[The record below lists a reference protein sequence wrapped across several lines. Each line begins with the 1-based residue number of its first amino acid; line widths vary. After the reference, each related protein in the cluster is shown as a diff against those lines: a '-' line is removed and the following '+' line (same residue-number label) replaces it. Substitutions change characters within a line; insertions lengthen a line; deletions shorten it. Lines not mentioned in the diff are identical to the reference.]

1 MLEKLGKTFE
11 YKKLTEAEQKQRGIL
26 GRLIGP
32 CADFI
37 QATRNGRKYS
47 EELWENVFSNDLMKE
62 KIKNR
67 CCFGE
72 LGHPTDRTET
82 DMEKIA
88 LCLAEL
94 PKKGSDG
101 KLYGV
106 FDILDTPNGRILKA
120 LCDYG
125 CNIGISSRGQG
136 DLITDLDG
144 NEAVDPDTYDCEC
157 FDAVLMPGVEAARLK
172 YVTESLNK
180 ENSKGLK
187 LALTESLKKASDD
200 DRKIMEETLKDLNIT
215 LDEEEKSE
223 DKIYSVYF
231 ADEFV
236 GHYPA
241 KDESEASMLA
251 QEDYPEIYASV
262 NPDYW
267 VDYEEIIPAEE
278 DDINPLEEKLEN
290 KIDEDVKNRILE
302 KIKNKNIKTLKAD
315 FEDENVGEPAEKDEE
330 SEKDEEPSIE
340 VWGVVFGNDKDNFGD
355 DEEWFDTKQEAL
367 DRIKKGSNAKY
378 ALLSKYL
385 VFEPDEIPEGNPEET
400 KVYTSNFTA
409 EELAPSTEEA
419 APVNEA
425 AEELK
430 DEHKCCI
437 CGEPIEGHGNNPFP
451 VKTEGDCCDKC
462 NAEVVI
468 PARIEKMK
476 AAASEKVDEE
486 LTETESEEVKP
497 TSEESEEESL
507 EEKEVKE
514 LTEDE
519 KREIVLQW
527 LTNNFEEDQ
536 VEEVLDILNMEIVE
550 DDDEEESA
558 EDEDVA
564 EDKKGSN
571 EAEEAEENIENSD
584 EEDSEQEENAEEDKA
599 VDEGLDSIVNSLQEA
614 LSKNSD
620 LENTVRI
627 LQEKLAVSDAK
638 VNEINEEC
646 NRLKNSM
653 SRMSDLVK
661 TRATLKENVSTLEKS
676 LNEKEALINEQ
687 KVKIAKLVESKKETV
702 RSSNEL
708 NENLTNLKT
717 SYEKQIQT
725 LNEQISSS
733 KTENEKQISALT
745 ENLNKA
751 NSLKESYKKL
761 ANKTVNKYIEVKA
774 NIIGQTPADIK
785 RKLGE
790 SYTLEDVDQVCEDLK
805 AYSLNVSKLPFEVT
819 KKVGV
824 RVTESTNTRM
834 MNNTTKKS
842 AIYDDEVSDTLIR
855 LANSEF

>member
-278 DDINPLEEKLEN
+278 DYINPLEEKLEN

-302 KIKNKNIKTLKAD
+302 KIKNKNIKTLKED
-315 FEDENVGEPAEKDEE
+315 FEDENVGEPV
-330 SEKDEEPSIE
+330 EKDEEPVE
-340 VWGVVFGNDKDNFGD
+340 
-355 DEEWFDTKQEAL
+355 
-367 DRIKKGSNAKY
+367 
-378 ALLSKYL
+378 
-385 VFEPDEIPEGNPEET
+385 
-400 KVYTSNFTA
+400 
-409 EELAPSTEEA
+409 EELE
-419 APVNEA
+419 
-425 AEELK
+425 

-437 CGEPIEGHGNNPFP
+437 CGEPIEGYGNNPFP

-476 AAASEKVDEE
+476 AAASEKVNEE
-486 LTETESEEVKP
+486 LTETESEDVKSTPEESEEVKP

-584 EEDSEQEENAEEDKA
+584 EEDSEQKEETEEDKA

-733 KTENEKQISALT
+733 KTENEKQISTLT

>member
-26 GRLIGP
+26 GRLVGP

-302 KIKNKNIKTLKAD
+302 KIKNKNIKTLKED
-315 FEDENVGEPAEKDEE
+315 FEDEKVSEPV
-330 SEKDEEPSIE
+330 EKDEEP
-340 VWGVVFGNDKDNFGD
+340 VK
-355 DEEWFDTKQEAL
+355 
-367 DRIKKGSNAKY
+367 
-378 ALLSKYL
+378 
-385 VFEPDEIPEGNPEET
+385 
-400 KVYTSNFTA
+400 
-409 EELAPSTEEA
+409 EELE
-419 APVNEA
+419 
-425 AEELK
+425 

-476 AAASEKVDEE
+476 AAASEKVNEE
-486 LTETESEEVKP
+486 LTETESEDVKSTPEESEEVKSTSEESEEVKP

-584 EEDSEQEENAEEDKA
+584 EEDSEQKEETEEDKA

-687 KVKIAKLVESKKETV
+687 KIKIAKLVESKKETV

-733 KTENEKQISALT
+733 KTENEKQISTLT

>member
-26 GRLIGP
+26 GRLAGP

-144 NEAVDPDTYDCEC
+144 NEAVDPDTYDCEG

-302 KIKNKNIKTLKAD
+302 KIKNKNIKTLKED
-315 FEDENVGEPAEKDEE
+315 FEDENVGKPV
-330 SEKDEEPSIE
+330 EKDEEPVE
-340 VWGVVFGNDKDNFGD
+340 
-355 DEEWFDTKQEAL
+355 
-367 DRIKKGSNAKY
+367 
-378 ALLSKYL
+378 
-385 VFEPDEIPEGNPEET
+385 
-400 KVYTSNFTA
+400 
-409 EELAPSTEEA
+409 EELE
-419 APVNEA
+419 
-425 AEELK
+425 

-476 AAASEKVDEE
+476 AAASEKVNEE
-486 LTETESEEVKP
+486 LTETEFEEVKP

-584 EEDSEQEENAEEDKA
+584 EEDSEQKEETEEDKA

-661 TRATLKENVSTLEKS
+661 TRAALKENVSTLEKS

-725 LNEQISSS
+725 LNEQISSN
-733 KTENEKQISALT
+733 KTENEKQISTLT

-842 AIYDDEVSDTLIR
+842 AIYDDEVSDTLIK

>member
-26 GRLIGP
+26 GRLVGP

-315 FEDENVGEPAEKDEE
+315 FEDENVSEPVA
-330 SEKDEEPSIE
+330 KDEEPVE
-340 VWGVVFGNDKDNFGD
+340 
-355 DEEWFDTKQEAL
+355 
-367 DRIKKGSNAKY
+367 
-378 ALLSKYL
+378 
-385 VFEPDEIPEGNPEET
+385 
-400 KVYTSNFTA
+400 
-409 EELAPSTEEA
+409 EELE
-419 APVNEA
+419 
-425 AEELK
+425 

-437 CGEPIEGHGNNPFP
+437 CGEPIEGHGNNPSP
-451 VKTEGDCCDKC
+451 AKAEGACCDKC

-476 AAASEKVDEE
+476 AAASEKVNEE

-584 EEDSEQEENAEEDKA
+584 EEDSEQKEETEEDKA

-687 KVKIAKLVESKKETV
+687 KIKIAKLVESKKETV

-733 KTENEKQISALT
+733 KTENEKQISTLT

>member
-26 GRLIGP
+26 GRLVGP

-302 KIKNKNIKTLKAD
+302 KIKNKNIKTLKED

-330 SEKDEEPSIE
+330 PVE
-340 VWGVVFGNDKDNFGD
+340 
-355 DEEWFDTKQEAL
+355 
-367 DRIKKGSNAKY
+367 
-378 ALLSKYL
+378 
-385 VFEPDEIPEGNPEET
+385 
-400 KVYTSNFTA
+400 
-409 EELAPSTEEA
+409 EELE
-419 APVNEA
+419 
-425 AEELK
+425 

-584 EEDSEQEENAEEDKA
+584 EEDSEQKEETEEDKA

-733 KTENEKQISALT
+733 KTENEKQISTLT

>member
-302 KIKNKNIKTLKAD
+302 KIKNKNIKTLKED
-315 FEDENVGEPAEKDEE
+315 FEDENVGEPV
-330 SEKDEEPSIE
+330 EKDEEPVE
-340 VWGVVFGNDKDNFGD
+340 
-355 DEEWFDTKQEAL
+355 
-367 DRIKKGSNAKY
+367 
-378 ALLSKYL
+378 
-385 VFEPDEIPEGNPEET
+385 
-400 KVYTSNFTA
+400 
-409 EELAPSTEEA
+409 EELE
-419 APVNEA
+419 
-425 AEELK
+425 

-476 AAASEKVDEE
+476 AAASEKVNEE
-486 LTETESEEVKP
+486 LTETESEEVKSTPEESEEVKP

-558 EDEDVA
+558 EDEDAA

-584 EEDSEQEENAEEDKA
+584 EEDSEQKEETEEDKA

-646 NRLKNSM
+646 NRLKNSI

-733 KTENEKQISALT
+733 KTENEKQISTLT

-842 AIYDDEVSDTLIR
+842 AIYDDEVSDTLIK

>member
-11 YKKLTEAEQKQRGIL
+11 YKRLTEAEQKQRDIL

-94 PKKGSDG
+94 PKKGRDG

-106 FDILDTPNGRILKA
+106 FDILNTPNGRILKA

-144 NEAVDPDTYDCEC
+144 NEAVDPDTYNCEG

-187 LALTESLKKASDD
+187 LALTESLKRASDD

-215 LDEEEKSE
+215 LDEEKSK

-231 ADEFV
+231 AGEFV
-236 GHYPA
+236 GHYSA
-241 KDESEASMLA
+241 KDESEASMHA

-302 KIKNKNIKTLKAD
+302 KIKNKNIKTLKED
-315 FEDENVGEPAEKDEE
+315 FEDENVGEPI
-330 SEKDEEPSIE
+330 EKDEEPVE
-340 VWGVVFGNDKDNFGD
+340 
-355 DEEWFDTKQEAL
+355 
-367 DRIKKGSNAKY
+367 
-378 ALLSKYL
+378 
-385 VFEPDEIPEGNPEET
+385 
-400 KVYTSNFTA
+400 
-409 EELAPSTEEA
+409 EELE
-419 APVNEA
+419 
-425 AEELK
+425 

-476 AAASEKVDEE
+476 AAASEKVNEE

-497 TSEESEEESL
+497 TPEESEEESL

-558 EDEDVA
+558 EDEDAA

-584 EEDSEQEENAEEDKA
+584 EEDSEQKEETEEDKA

-733 KTENEKQISALT
+733 KTENEKQISTLT

-774 NIIGQTPADIK
+774 NIIGQTPTDIK

-834 MNNTTKKS
+834 MNNTAKKS
-842 AIYDDEVSDTLIR
+842 SVYDDEVSDTLIK

>member
-26 GRLIGP
+26 GRLVGP

-302 KIKNKNIKTLKAD
+302 KIKNKNIKTLKED
-315 FEDENVGEPAEKDEE
+315 FEDENVGEPV
-330 SEKDEEPSIE
+330 EKDEEPVE
-340 VWGVVFGNDKDNFGD
+340 
-355 DEEWFDTKQEAL
+355 
-367 DRIKKGSNAKY
+367 
-378 ALLSKYL
+378 
-385 VFEPDEIPEGNPEET
+385 
-400 KVYTSNFTA
+400 
-409 EELAPSTEEA
+409 EELE
-419 APVNEA
+419 
-425 AEELK
+425 

-476 AAASEKVDEE
+476 AAASEKVNEE
-486 LTETESEEVKP
+486 LTETESEDVKSTPEESEEVKP

-584 EEDSEQEENAEEDKA
+584 EEDSEQKEETEEDKA

-733 KTENEKQISALT
+733 KTENEKQISTLT

>member
-26 GRLIGP
+26 GRLVGP

-223 DKIYSVYF
+223 
-231 ADEFV
+231 
-236 GHYPA
+236 
-241 KDESEASMLA
+241 
-251 QEDYPEIYASV
+251 
-262 NPDYW
+262 
-267 VDYEEIIPAEE
+267 
-278 DDINPLEEKLEN
+278 
-290 KIDEDVKNRILE
+290 
-302 KIKNKNIKTLKAD
+302 
-315 FEDENVGEPAEKDEE
+315 
-330 SEKDEEPSIE
+330 EPSI
-340 VWGVVFGNDKDNFGD
+340 
-355 DEEWFDTKQEAL
+355 
-367 DRIKKGSNAKY
+367 
-378 ALLSKYL
+378 
-385 VFEPDEIPEGNPEET
+385 
-400 KVYTSNFTA
+400 
-409 EELAPSTEEA
+409 EEA

-437 CGEPIEGHGNNPFP
+437 CGEPIEGYGNNPFP

-497 TSEESEEESL
+497 ASEESEEESL

-519 KREIVLQW
+519 KQEIVLQW
-527 LTNNFEEDQ
+527 LTDNFEEDQ

-550 DDDEEESA
+550 EDDEEESA

-564 EDKKGSN
+564 EVEKGSN

-733 KTENEKQISALT
+733 KTENEKQISTLT

-842 AIYDDEVSDTLIR
+842 AIYDDEVSDTLIK

>member
-26 GRLIGP
+26 GRLVGP

-302 KIKNKNIKTLKAD
+302 KIKNKNIKTLKED
-315 FEDENVGEPAEKDEE
+315 FEDEKVSEPV
-330 SEKDEEPSIE
+330 EKDEEP
-340 VWGVVFGNDKDNFGD
+340 VK
-355 DEEWFDTKQEAL
+355 
-367 DRIKKGSNAKY
+367 
-378 ALLSKYL
+378 
-385 VFEPDEIPEGNPEET
+385 
-400 KVYTSNFTA
+400 
-409 EELAPSTEEA
+409 EELE
-419 APVNEA
+419 
-425 AEELK
+425 

-476 AAASEKVDEE
+476 AAASEKVNEE
-486 LTETESEEVKP
+486 LTETESEDVKSTPEESEEVKPTSEESEEVKP

-584 EEDSEQEENAEEDKA
+584 EEDSEQKEETEEDKA

-733 KTENEKQISALT
+733 KTENEKQISTLT

>member
-26 GRLIGP
+26 GRLVGP

-302 KIKNKNIKTLKAD
+302 KIKNKNIKTLKED
-315 FEDENVGEPAEKDEE
+315 FEDKNVDEPV
-330 SEKDEEPSIE
+330 EKDEEPVE
-340 VWGVVFGNDKDNFGD
+340 
-355 DEEWFDTKQEAL
+355 
-367 DRIKKGSNAKY
+367 
-378 ALLSKYL
+378 
-385 VFEPDEIPEGNPEET
+385 
-400 KVYTSNFTA
+400 
-409 EELAPSTEEA
+409 EELE
-419 APVNEA
+419 
-425 AEELK
+425 

-476 AAASEKVDEE
+476 AAASEKVNEE

-558 EDEDVA
+558 EDEEVA

-584 EEDSEQEENAEEDKA
+584 EEDSEQKEETEEDKA

-661 TRATLKENVSTLEKS
+661 TRAALKENVSTLEKS

-733 KTENEKQISALT
+733 KTENEKQISTLT

>member
-26 GRLIGP
+26 GRLVGP

-302 KIKNKNIKTLKAD
+302 KIKNKNIKTLKED
-315 FEDENVGEPAEKDEE
+315 FEDENVSEPV
-330 SEKDEEPSIE
+330 EKDEEPVE
-340 VWGVVFGNDKDNFGD
+340 
-355 DEEWFDTKQEAL
+355 
-367 DRIKKGSNAKY
+367 
-378 ALLSKYL
+378 
-385 VFEPDEIPEGNPEET
+385 
-400 KVYTSNFTA
+400 
-409 EELAPSTEEA
+409 EELE
-419 APVNEA
+419 
-425 AEELK
+425 

-437 CGEPIEGHGNNPFP
+437 CGEPIEGYGNNPFP

-476 AAASEKVDEE
+476 AAASEKVNEE
-486 LTETESEEVKP
+486 LTETESEDVKSTPEESEEVKP

-558 EDEDVA
+558 EDEDVT

-584 EEDSEQEENAEEDKA
+584 EEDSEQKEETEEDKA

-733 KTENEKQISALT
+733 KTENEKQISTLT

>member
-26 GRLIGP
+26 GRLVGP

-302 KIKNKNIKTLKAD
+302 KIKNKNIKTLKED
-315 FEDENVGEPAEKDEE
+315 FEDKNVDEPVEKDEGPVE
-330 SEKDEEPSIE
+330 
-340 VWGVVFGNDKDNFGD
+340 
-355 DEEWFDTKQEAL
+355 
-367 DRIKKGSNAKY
+367 
-378 ALLSKYL
+378 
-385 VFEPDEIPEGNPEET
+385 
-400 KVYTSNFTA
+400 
-409 EELAPSTEEA
+409 EELE
-419 APVNEA
+419 
-425 AEELK
+425 

-451 VKTEGDCCDKC
+451 VKAEGDCCDKC

-476 AAASEKVDEE
+476 AAASEKVNEE
-486 LTETESEEVKP
+486 LTETESEDVKSTPEESEEVKP

-558 EDEDVA
+558 EDEDAA

-584 EEDSEQEENAEEDKA
+584 EEDSEQKEETEEDKA

-733 KTENEKQISALT
+733 KTENEKQISTLT